1 MPEKIDFEAIW
12 GDEEERAKKLRAA
25 LGLTDDTTTEVDAE
39 AEPESAAQLIGV
51 PVGDLMQLL
60 DAALFAYRVL
70 RSSTPT

>member
-60 DAALFAYRVL
+60 DAALFAFEVL